1 MNNNKRINPSEII
14 YENKIIIYSV
24 VLYIGGLALGAAFI
38 KLFGVS
44 YFESFLKKELTVN
57 SNNFISMFF
66 YRMSVYLTVFL
77 ITVLFGMCII
87 GYPVIY
93 TVPLVTGAAI
103 SIKIAY
109 YYMSYKLKGI
119 GYSLL
124 MIIPE
129 AAAFETL
136 LLYSVNTSCK
146 LSYTIF
152 NTVNKKDMTK
162 EINLKSYLKSYLIY
176 FLILFVIASISTLF
190 SYLLNTIITL

>member
-1 MNNNKRINPSEII
+1 MNNNERINPSEFI
-14 YENKIIIYSV
+14 YENKIIIYAV
-24 VLYIGGLALGAAFI
+24 VLYIGGLVLGTAFI

-44 YFESFLKKELTVN
+44 HIESILKNELTVN
-57 SNNFISMFF
+57 IGSFISMYF

-109 YYMSYKLKGI
+109 YYTSYKLKGI

-146 LSYTIF
+146 LSRTIY

-162 EINLKSYLKSYLIY
+162 DNNLKSYLKYYLIY
-176 FLILFVIASISTLF
+176 FILLTCLAAVSALL
-190 SYLLNTIITL
+190 SYLLNTLITL

>member
-1 MNNNKRINPSEII
+1 MNNNERINPSEII
-14 YENKIIIYSV
+14 YENKIIIYAV
-24 VLYIGGLALGAAFI
+24 VLYIGGLALGTAFI

-44 YFESFLKKELTVN
+44 HIESILKKELIADNT
-57 SNNFISMFF
+57 FISLYF

-109 YYMSYKLKGI
+109 YYTSYKLKGI

-146 LSYTIF
+146 LSRTIY

-162 EINLKSYLKSYLIY
+162 DNNLKSYLKYYLIY
-176 FLILFVIASISTLF
+176 FILLTCLAAVSALL
-190 SYLLNTIITL
+190 SYLLNTLITL

>member
-44 YFESFLKKELTVN
+44 HIESFLKKELIADNT
-57 SNNFISMFF
+57 FISLYF

-129 AAAFETL
+129 ASALETL

-146 LSYTIF
+146 LSCTIY

-176 FLILFVIASISTLF
+176 FFILFVIASISTLF
-190 SYLLNTIITL
+190 SYLLYTIITL